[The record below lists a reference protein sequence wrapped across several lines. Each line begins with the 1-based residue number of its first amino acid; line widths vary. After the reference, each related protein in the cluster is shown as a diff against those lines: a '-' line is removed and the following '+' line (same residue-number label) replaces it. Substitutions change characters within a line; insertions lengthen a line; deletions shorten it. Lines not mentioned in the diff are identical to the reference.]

1 MVMIYIFQD
10 DNHGEVMSK
19 NKSSDLEPY
28 LGLHYPATDV
38 SQAI

>member
-10 DNHGEVMSK
+10 DNHGKAMSK
-19 NKSSDLEPY
+19 IRSSDLEPY
-28 LGLHYPATDV
+28 LGLHYSATDV